1 MSGSEQGD
9 GEFANGLGHRTYLK
23 LPPEGER
30 FNTASSFFFE
40 DCKCGWVRVGGIFID
55 FYLRKSPVGIKA
67 SVAGGIWVGPGSGPH
82 LKDFCDTAEPTF
94 PEI

>member
-1 MSGSEQGD
+1 MW
-9 GEFANGLGHRTYLK
+9 
-23 LPPEGER
+23 
-30 FNTASSFFFE
+30 
-40 DCKCGWVRVGGIFID
+40 WVRVGGIFID

-94 PEI
+94 PEM